1 MATNARATFL
11 AELERRYGTISKL
24 PHTQSLYELG
34 RGHCRV
40 YIRYSKVHSRSQTFF
55 GLRREDLAQ
64 LQGRRAYIAFLWHDQ
79 PNPLLVP
86 FAEFEEVFADSEP
99 AADGQ
104 FKVQVYPREDATILY
119 IARAG
124 RFNVEGYF
132 GWFHL
137 DNAMSGLHHYPNLS
151 HAQVQTLLEAIGVA
165 KEYDVWLPLGD
176 RPTLD
181 WSLTP
186 PYRVVQ
192 DLPPGFEAVY
202 PILQEIDVIWV
213 RRGAPGLAAV
223 FEVEH
228 STPIY
233 SGLLRLNDVR
243 LANPQ
248 IDRLTVVS
256 NEPRR
261 AAFVRQ
267 VNRPTFQASSL
278 TSVCT
283 FLEYS
288 EVYDWHRR
296 LVLRQSHPQSD

>member
-1 MATNARATFL
+1 MAASTRVAFV
-11 AELERRYGTISKL
+11 EEMEKRYGALSKL
-24 PHTQSLYELG
+24 PNSQSLYEIGGGL
-34 RGHCRV
+34 CRV
-40 YIRYSKVHSRSQTFF
+40 YIRYSKLHPRLLTFF
-55 GLRREDLAQ
+55 GLRRDDLRQ
-64 LQGRRAYIAFLWHDQ
+64 LQGHRAYIAFLWDGQ
-79 PNPLLVP
+79 SEPLLVP

-99 AADGQ
+99 ALDGQ
-104 FKVQVYPREDATILY
+104 YKAQVYPREDATILY

-124 RFNVEGYF
+124 RFNVESYF
-132 GWFHL
+132 GWLHL
-137 DNAMSGLHHYPNLS
+137 DEAMTGFQPQPDLS
-151 HAQVQTLLEAIGVA
+151 HSQVQTLLGAIGVA
-165 KEYDVWLPLGD
+165 KDYDVWVPLKD
-176 RPTLD
+176 RPGLD
-181 WSLTP
+181 WSITRRYRLTDE
-186 PYRVVQ
+186 V
-192 DLPPGFEAVY
+192 PPGFDSARA
-202 PILQEIDVIWV
+202 ILQEIDVIWI

-223 FEVEH
+223 YEVEH

-243 LANPQ
+243 LINPR

-267 VNRPTFQASSL
+267 LNRPTFQASSL

-296 LVLRQSHPQSD
+296 LMAVTG